1 MIIAKN
7 LTKKFDDFL
16 AVDQVSFE
24 VKAGEVMVLLGPNGA
39 GKTTTVRMLTS
50 LIRPTEGEA
59 FIDGHSVS
67 EDADFVRKRVGV
79 LTEHHGLYKRM
90 NALNYLEF
98 FSQLYGLSKNEY
110 EPRIKD
116 LLKQFGLYDVR
127 KKRLGEY
134 SKGMRQKLALS
145 RAMVHRPAV
154 LLLDEPTSAMDPA
167 SARMVRDAIHKLRS
181 EERAVILCTHNLAE
195 AEELADRIAIIH
207 QGRIR
212 YNASLEELK
221 TRMVGKPQV
230 MAQYTKL
237 PENWQI
243 PEIPGAAFIRQ
254 LDHTLTFELD
264 HPETQAPKLLEELI
278 SQGVKIKEF
287 SPVQRSLEQAY
298 LEVVQQSTQE
308 EAV

>member
-1 MIIAKN
+1 MITAQQ

-16 AVDQVSFE
+16 AVDQVSFQ
-24 VKAGEVMVLLGPNGA
+24 VNPGEVMVLLGPNGA

-50 LIRPTEGEA
+50 LILPTSGEA
-59 FIDGHSVS
+59 FIDNHSVIH
-67 EDADFVRKRVGV
+67 DADNVRKNVGV

-90 NALNYLEF
+90 NAVNYLTF
-98 FSQLYGLSKNEY
+98 FAQLYGLTPLEY
-110 EPRIKD
+110 EPRISE
-116 LLKQFGLYDVR
+116 LLSQFGLLEVS

-145 RAMVHRPAV
+145 RALLHRPKV

-167 SARMVRDAIHKLRS
+167 SARMVRDAIHQLRS

-221 TRMVGKPQV
+221 TRMVGKPQYK
-230 MAQYTKL
+230 AHYTV
-237 PENWQI
+237 I
-243 PEIPGAAFIRQ
+243 PDGWKTPDTPGIQLISQ
-254 LDHTLTFELD
+254 LDHTLTYELD
-264 HPETQAPKLLEELI
+264 QPDTQAPLLLQQLLA
-278 SQGVKIKEF
+278 QGVKVKEF

-298 LEVVQQSTQE
+298 LEVVQQSTME
-308 EAV
+308 EA

>member
-1 MIIAKN
+1 MIIAN
-7 LTKKFDDFL
+7 QLTKKFDDFL
-16 AVDQVSFE
+16 AVDQVSFQ

-50 LIRPTEGEA
+50 LIRPTHGDA
-59 FIDGHSVS
+59 TIDGHSVIN
-67 EDADFVRKRVGV
+67 EADFVRKKVGV

-90 NALNYLEF
+90 NAVNYLEF
-98 FSQLYGLSKNEY
+98 FAQLYGLSKKEF

-116 LLKQFGLYDVR
+116 LLQQFGLYDVR

-145 RAMVHRPAV
+145 RAMVHHPSV

-167 SARMVRDAIHKLRS
+167 SARMVRNAIHKLRS

-207 QGRIR
+207 QGQIR

-230 MAQYTKL
+230 IAQYTEL
-237 PENWQI
+237 PEDWQP
-243 PEIPGAAFIRQ
+243 PEESGATFIRQ

-264 HPETQAPKLLEELI
+264 EPENQAPLLLEGLI
-278 SQGVKIKEF
+278 SQGVKVRTF
-287 SPVQRSLEQAY
+287 APVQRSLEQAY

-308 EAV
+308 AA

>member
-1 MIIAKN
+1 MIKAIQ
-7 LTKKFDDFL
+7 LTKKFDAFL
-16 AVDQVSFE
+16 AVDEVSFQ
-24 VKAGEVMVLLGPNGA
+24 VNPGEVMVLLGPNGA

-50 LIRPTEGEA
+50 LIRPTTGEA
-59 FIDGHSVS
+59 FIDGHSVLT
-67 EDADFVRKRVGV
+67 DADMVRKKVGV

-98 FSQLYGLSKNEY
+98 FAQLYGLSKDES
-110 EPRIKD
+110 EPRIAD
-116 LLKQFGLYDVR
+116 LLQQFGLYDVR

-145 RAMVHRPAV
+145 RALVHRPSV

-207 QGRIR
+207 KGRIR
-212 YNASLEELK
+212 YNASLNELK
-221 TRMVGKPQV
+221 TRIVGKPRFNALA
-230 MAQYTKL
+230 MEI
-237 PENWQI
+237 PSNWQC
-243 PEIPGAAFIRQ
+243 PEIQGSKLVNQ

-264 HPETQAPKLLEELI
+264 DPNAQAPLLLEKLI
-278 SQGVKIKEF
+278 AQGVKVREFTPIK
-287 SPVQRSLEQAY
+287 RSLEQAY
-298 LEVVQQSTQE
+298 LEVVQESDKE
-308 EAV
+308 EE